1 MAQYLDVRKFSRR
14 EFLKFSSA
22 TLLSLLILSHPSL
35 AYAANSQKEQSETR
49 LGRIVKNKIKM
60 YDSPSIDGKVLRS
73 LSLDDIFS
81 ITDTSIAEGDPLEN
95 LTWYELDGL
104 GYVHSGSV
112 QPVEYRMNDIV
123 KSIPTTGLLSEVS
136 VPYTDA
142 LYDPNDASGASTRLY
157 YATTHWILGVFRD
170 DTGQW
175 WYEVLEDFYRKS
187 YYVKT
192 QHLRVIPADETSTLS
207 PDVPASDKKLEV
219 RLNQQVVIAYEGDAQ
234 VQLFRCSAGIIKK
247 DECLTPAGTFRTDY
261 KRPSRHM
268 IDGNDHHA
276 NTFNLPGVPW
286 ISYLDENGISFHGT
300 YWHNNFGVA
309 MSHGCVNLPPEAAK
323 WIYRWTLPVVPHE
336 EQRGYQ
342 MNGGTKVI
350 IH

>member
-1 MAQYLDVRKFSRR
+1 
-14 EFLKFSSA
+14 
-22 TLLSLLILSHPSL
+22 
-35 AYAANSQKEQSETR
+35 
-49 LGRIVKNKIKM
+49 
-60 YDSPSIDGKVLRS
+60 
-73 LSLDDIFS
+73 
-81 ITDTSIAEGDPLEN
+81 
-95 LTWYELDGL
+95 
-104 GYVHSGSV
+104 
-112 QPVEYRMNDIV
+112 
-123 KSIPTTGLLSEVS
+123 
-136 VPYTDA
+136 
-142 LYDPNDASGASTRLY
+142 
-157 YATTHWILGVFRD
+157 
-170 DTGQW
+170 
-175 WYEVLEDFYRKS
+175 
-187 YYVKT
+187 
-192 QHLRVIPADETSTLS
+192 
-207 PDVPASDKKLEV
+207 
-219 RLNQQVVIAYEGDAQ
+219 VVIAYEGDAQ